1 MKGNGQNLQ
10 YLKGNIKCFYTII
23 SLLEFCFQSEKEHLL
38 EVRSDLEE
46 QIQEA
51 NTNIKQQLREIERK
65 DEEVNKLKEELDEAR
80 MIHGEQKDKIYYVS
94 VYF

>member
-1 MKGNGQNLQ
+1 ML
-10 YLKGNIKCFYTII
+10 
-23 SLLEFCFQSEKEHLL
+23 FQSEKEHLL

-46 QIQEA
+46 QIHEA